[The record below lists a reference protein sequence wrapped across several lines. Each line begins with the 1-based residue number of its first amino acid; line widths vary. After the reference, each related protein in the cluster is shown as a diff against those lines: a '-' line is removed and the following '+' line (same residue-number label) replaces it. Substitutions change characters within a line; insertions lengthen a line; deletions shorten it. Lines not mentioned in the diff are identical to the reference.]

1 MKSHPKSHRQSANNR
16 IAIDLSTDLFKYTD
30 DKWLAR
36 RSSASWLGVGRDRD
50 ATPSTNHSVWSVHS
64 CAEEK
69 NRVLRT
75 LTQYGIETTV
85 DRMAKKQR
93 IRDWILHSSGVYR
106 HETAPE
112 STPSASNQRQAFQS
126 AS

>member
-1 MKSHPKSHRQSANNR
+1 MGRERDLPSANQ
-16 IAIDLSTDLFKYTD
+16 
-30 DKWLAR
+30 
-36 RSSASWLGVGRDRD
+36 
-50 ATPSTNHSVWSVHS
+50 SVWSVHS

-93 IRDWILHSSGVYR
+93 IRDWILHSSGASR
-106 HETAPE
+106 HQE
-112 STPSASNQRQAFQS
+112 SSQSASNQRQAFQS